1 MMSTIKEGIVMKK
14 YIFTLFI
21 FLAASL
27 STTNAQ
33 QAVTSSEND
42 KKITH
47 IIGNHYE
54 MIYTDDEGNV
64 LQKGQ
69 YYKIGERFKPHG
81 IWKLYDR
88 NTFNLVTTAK
98 YDKGDQLWVET
109 IIDGQ
114 KIKIDKYQ
122 LRIRRLENRIATL
135 EKQVKEKEL
144 E

>member
-1 MMSTIKEGIVMKK
+1 MKK
-14 YIFTLFI
+14 YIFTLFV
-21 FLAASL
+21 FLAATL

-33 QAVTSSEND
+33 QTITSTENEKKVT
-42 KKITH
+42 H
-47 IIGNHYE
+47 VIGNHYDVV
-54 MIYTDDEGNV
+54 YTDEEGNV

-69 YYKIGERFKPHG
+69 YFKVGERLKPHG
-81 IWKLYDR
+81 IWKLYDH
-88 NTFNLVTTAK
+88 NTFELVTTAK

-122 LRIRRLENRIATL
+122 LLVKRLEDRIAAL
-135 EKQVKEKEL
+135 EKQVNESEL

>member
-1 MMSTIKEGIVMKK
+1 MKPF
-14 YIFTLFI
+14 IFTLFI
-21 FLAASL
+21 FLATSF

-33 QAVTSSEND
+33 QTVTSTENQ
-42 KKITH
+42 KTVSH
-47 IIGNHYE
+47 VIGNHYDVVF
-54 MIYTDDEGNV
+54 TDIEGNV
-64 LQKGQ
+64 LQEGQ

-81 IWKLYDR
+81 VWKLYDR
-88 NTFNLVTTAK
+88 NTLDLITTAK

-114 KIKIDKYQ
+114 KVKIDKYQ
-122 LRIRRLENRIATL
+122 LVVKRLEDRIAAL